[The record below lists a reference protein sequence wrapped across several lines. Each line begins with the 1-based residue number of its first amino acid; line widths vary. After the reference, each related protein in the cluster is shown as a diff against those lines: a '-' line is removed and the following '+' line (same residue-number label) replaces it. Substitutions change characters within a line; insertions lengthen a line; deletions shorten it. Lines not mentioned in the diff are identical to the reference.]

1 MAASIKLKEF
11 GQDGTEGTD
20 KIKEIMHVFDDYSNP
35 VLEVT
40 LRAIEILDAN
50 YSKTNINNIVKE
62 YSYLSLKDKTE

>member
-1 MAASIKLKEF
+1 
-11 GQDGTEGTD
+11 
-20 KIKEIMHVFDDYSNP
+20 MHVFDDYSNP